1 MSRQSELAELSRIY
15 DTSSL
20 SNRNLI
26 INGAMTVAQRSTS
39 AVAAG
44 NPNYPSVDRYVAWEG
59 TDGAY
64 TVEQSTDAPTGFS
77 KSLKAQVTTADTSLA
92 AGQYAQLVQR
102 IEAQNLQHL
111 DYGLSTAKTLTL
123 SFWVKSNKTGTYCI
137 TAYKEDSTG
146 SASTMLFPKEF
157 SINSANTWENKTIT
171 IEPDSQIKSATGVI
185 DDDNGTGM
193 QIFWNLA
200 QGSTYT
206 GGTDGTW
213 TTNTNHFATT
223 NQVNWMDS
231 TSNNFYLTGVQLEV
245 GDTATPFEHRS
256 YGDELARCQRYY
268 QVLDSQFSNG
278 SYLRYCNAYMY
289 GATAAEGSH
298 HLPVEMRA
306 TPTLTA
312 SGTIAVYDG
321 ANVLNATNVLIT
333 TDGSSKQLVAINPT
347 GIASGGVQYRP
358 CIILSSGNTTS
369 KKEFS
374 AEL

>member
-1 MSRQSELAELSRIY
+1 MALTQVRPEGLGFVNGR
-15 DTSSL
+15 
-20 SNRNLI
+20 RNLI
-26 INGAMTVAQRSTS
+26 INGAMQVAQRGTS

-64 TVEQSTDAPTGFS
+64 TVEQSTDAPTGFT

-102 IEAQNLQHL
+102 IEAQDLQHL

-146 SASTMLFPKEF
+146 SALTMLFPKEF
-157 SINSANTWENKTIT
+157 SISSANTWENKTIT

-185 DDDNGTGM
+185 DDDNGVGI

-206 GGTDGTW
+206 GGTDDTW
-213 TTNTNHFATT
+213 STNPNHFATT

-245 GDTATPFEHRS
+245 GSNASDFEHRS
-256 YGDELARCQRYY
+256 YGDELQSCRRYFLRYY
-268 QVLDSQFSNG
+268 GNDSP
-278 SYLRYCNAYMY
+278 SYPRWFDPAYTTGAYM
-289 GATAAEGSH
+289 GGSFSF
-298 HLPVEMRA
+298 PVQMRA
-306 TPTLTA
+306 TPSLSATVTYQNANNFGSGSVTREGMMLYVLSNSTSVISGAYIDNNSSDHITL
-312 SGTIAVYDG
+312 D
-321 ANVLNATNVLIT
+321 
-333 TDGSSKQLVAINPT
+333 
-347 GIASGGVQYRP
+347 
-358 CIILSSGNTTS
+358 
-369 KKEFS
+369 

>member
-1 MSRQSELAELSRIY
+1 MSKAAELAALIGGQKA
-15 DTSSL
+15 L
-20 SNRNLI
+20 GNKNLI
-26 INGAMTVAQRSTS
+26 INGAMQVAQRSTS

-102 IEAQNLQHL
+102 IEAQDLQHL

-137 TAYKEDSTG
+137 TGYKEDSTG

-157 SINSANTWENKTIT
+157 SISSANTWEHKTIT

-185 DDDNGTGM
+185 DDDNGTGF

-213 TTNTNHFATT
+213 TTDTTAFTTT
-223 NQVNWMDS
+223 NQVNWMDN
-231 TSNNFYLTGVQLEV
+231 TSNNFYLTGIQLEI
-245 GDTATPFEHRS
+245 GDVATAFEHEDFGTTLRK
-256 YGDELARCQRYY
+256 CQRYY
-268 QVLDSQFSNG
+268 FRMGGSSAYARYTVGSCDNANTSNG
-278 SYLRYCNAYMY
+278 VV
-289 GATAAEGSH
+289 EF
-298 HLPVEMRA
+298 PVQMRD
-306 TPTLTA
+306 TPTLETTGTA
-312 SGTIAVYDG
+312 SNYAAYEAGIVHTCSAVP
-321 ANVLNATNVLIT
+321 
-333 TDGSSKQLVAINPT
+333 AINALGSDKNVGNIYFAST
-347 GIASGGVQYRP
+347 GNFAA
-358 CIILSSGNTTS
+358 GNA
-369 KKEFS
+369 
-374 AEL
+374 AELLSNNSASAYIAFQSEL

>member
-1 MSRQSELAELSRIY
+1 MSLARDIADLG
-15 DTSSL
+15 SSATKL
-20 SNRNLI
+20 DAVGSNLI

-64 TVEQSTDAPTGFS
+64 TVEQSTDAPTGFT

-102 IEAQNLQHL
+102 IEAQDLQHL

-157 SINSANTWENKTIT
+157 SISSANTWENKTII

-213 TTNTNHFATT
+213 TTNAAHFATT
-223 NQVNWMDS
+223 NQVNWMDN
-231 TSNNFYLTGVQLEV
+231 TSNNFYLTGVQLQVE
-245 GDTATPFEHRS
+245 ATDFEHRS
-256 YGDELARCQRYY
+256 FGDELARCQRYTY
-268 QVLDSQFSNG
+268 VVKGDDDDHTGFIGYTESAANARFGVLHPVPMRAAPAFTFSGTCRAQGGTNDSANFTSGLAIASPNTSNTGATVRVTGTSGMGAADRGYNLQFKANG
-278 SYLRYCNAYMY
+278 S
-289 GATAAEGSH
+289 SF
-298 HLPVEMRA
+298 
-306 TPTLTA
+306 
-312 SGTIAVYDG
+312 IFD
-321 ANVLNATNVLIT
+321 
-333 TDGSSKQLVAINPT
+333 
-347 GIASGGVQYRP
+347 
-358 CIILSSGNTTS
+358 
-369 KKEFS
+369 

>member
-1 MSRQSELAELSRIY
+1 MALSTIGTNQIASEAVTVPKVADQVLS
-15 DTSSL
+15 S
-20 SNRNLI
+20 RNLI

-102 IEAQNLQHL
+102 IEAQDLQHL

-123 SFWVKSNKTGTYCI
+123 SFWVKSNKTGIYCI
-137 TAYKEDSTG
+137 TGYKEDSTG

-157 SINSANTWENKTIT
+157 SISSANTWEHKTIT

-185 DDDNGTGM
+185 DDDNGTGF

-213 TTNTNHFATT
+213 TTTTTAFTTT
-223 NQVNWMDS
+223 NQVNWMDN

-245 GDTATPFEHRS
+245 GASATPFEHEN
-256 YGDELARCQRYY
+256 YGTTLRKCQRYY
-268 QVLDSQFSNG
+268 EQLLNHNG
-278 SYLRYCNAYMY
+278 SFNVI
-289 GATAAEGSH
+289 ATYRAGSDYRAQW
-298 HLPVEMRA
+298 LFKTEKRA
-306 TPTLTA
+306 TPTMGGTF
-312 SGTIAVYDG
+312 SGS
-321 ANVLNATNVLIT
+321 LNATYIST
-333 TDGSSKQLVAINPT
+333 QM
-347 GIASGGVQYRP
+347 ASYYRTADFY
-358 CIILSSGNTTS
+358 GNSTLTAT
-369 KKEFS
+369 